1 LNKGAHDLEEK
12 NVYLTG
18 AASEFGSRTIP
29 SEEVDEAF
37 GMPAGKLRTRAGI
50 VSVAYAAENET
61 EGSLAA
67 GACRRVLEQCG
78 EDAKNLDG
86 VIAASETDHAYPSLS
101 AQIHARL
108 KMREHSTALDVG
120 SGCLAL
126 LQVLCVAQAMLM
138 SGQARKILVATADVH
153 SRTLGP
159 GRTAGEFGGL
169 FGDGASAF
177 LLSSKAPEK
186 GKFAY
191 RFGEFFFGCA
201 AQYAEAISVSDTA
214 GSGLEIQ
221 FDGEALSRAAVYRME
236 QVLGEVEKRS
246 GISRDKVGAFAT
258 HQPNPRLVA
267 LLAKQLGV
275 ATTAFPPI
283 AVTKGNLGSS
293 MCGATLQSA
302 FEKAAGKLASERTAV
317 FLASLA
323 PGLLFGGGW
332 MVPVGS

>member
-1 LNKGAHDLEEK
+1 
-12 NVYLTG
+12 
-18 AASEFGSRTIP
+18 
-29 SEEVDEAF
+29 
-37 GMPAGKLRTRAGI
+37 
-50 VSVAYAAENET
+50 
-61 EGSLAA
+61 
-67 GACRRVLEQCG
+67 
-78 EDAKNLDG
+78 

-138 SGQARKILVATADVH
+138 SGQAKKILVATADVH

-177 LLSSKAPEK
+177 LLSNKLPEK

-201 AQYAEAISVSDTA
+201 AQYAEAISINDTA

-221 FDGEALSRAAVYRME
+221 FDGEALSRAAVHRME
-236 QVLGEVEKRS
+236 EVLSEVEKRS

-275 ATTAFPPI
+275 AGSAFPPI